1 MSDGLRVLMDDNE
14 CLEMYAA
21 TVEGGVAEI
30 YVEQTTVDESNG
42 DQESAHNDHQM
53 TILSDSREDMERQAK
68 KLQEFYRSPS
78 KTASEEKKERE
89 REGIR

>member
-1 MSDGLRVLMDDNE
+1 
-14 CLEMYAA
+14 
-21 TVEGGVAEI
+21 
-30 YVEQTTVDESNG
+30 
-42 DQESAHNDHQM
+42 M